1 MDPYVEQRLRD
12 EVRFLHSLWRRGP
25 PNTTPLIIPSETLY
39 IATGSEQPTR
49 KKSGA
54 GKKQKRKKKMMM
66 MTQMDDE
73 NEEKRKKVSDLG
85 WTCMEPRVEAE
96 ESGTEW
102 PAFKAKSDQAV
113 DLTLE
118 EKATMSARKVQQ
130 RGVEASRM
138 FFARNTDVGSDGE
151 FESEDESENEDE
163 DESESEEFKFFRKL
177 FEEDEGLRG
186 YYEKNWID
194 GEFSCLVC
202 RGNGEKVT
210 KKFKNCVA
218 VVQHSVTISRTH
230 KKRAHRAYGEVICNL
245 LKWDI
250 NKLPADALPV
260 GDQGGEKLVESEV
273 GETIVLQDHGLTG
286 GWDAKWKID
295 KRPTCTS
302 EWGQF
307 SSERDLVSERE
318 LTEEEKRK
326 VAAAKLQERSLETA
340 RAFFSRDEFVDSDS
354 EGEDENDMDS
364 NESDE
369 CEEYK
374 FLVKLFE
381 EEQELRDYYKRSWG
395 SGAFSCLVCWGN
407 VEKLNKRY
415 KDCVAL
421 VQHCVSISKTKR
433 KIAHRA
439 YGEVICNLLKWDI
452 NKLPADALPVGDQGG
467 EKLVESE
474 VGETIVLQ
482 DHGLTSGWDAKWN
495 IDKRPTCTSEW
506 GQFSSQLDLVS
517 ERELTEEEKR
527 KVAAAKLQERSREAA
542 RAFFS
547 QDEFVDSDSEGED
560 ENDMDSNES
569 DECEE
574 YKFLVKLFAEDQDL
588 RDYYKRSWGSGAFS
602 CLVCW
607 GNVEK
612 LNKRY
617 KDCVALVQHC
627 VSISRTKRKIAH
639 RAYGKLICELL
650 SWDISRL
657 PANELPVVDVL
668 RPISSDFQVDESVL
682 EIASVA
688 KVSESQEE
696 PQENLIEEKNS
707 RQCEEPKKDSS
718 WEEISEKR
726 GGSANTVSTNE
737 LGWALFNSSASQNP
751 TKELTMAEKSKLNS
765 MKVHQKS
772 LDATRA
778 FFSKD
783 GGLDSDGDFQEEE
796 EEEEESEKDDL
807 NAFFTS
813 LLEESGELMGYY
825 QTNWENGEFSCL
837 VCGGA
842 GENLT
847 KKFKNLVAVVQ
858 HSVTIGKS
866 KRIRAHRVYGQV
878 ICKKLN
884 WDINRL
890 PVISSPPEDN
900 PGPALPNCQ
909 VFTFSRHHCV
919 GRGVFS

>member
-54 GKKQKRKKKMMM
+54 GKKQKRKKKKKMMM
-66 MTQMDDE
+66 MPQMDDE
-73 NEEKRKKVSDLG
+73 NEEKRKKLSDLG
-85 WTCMEPRVEAE
+85 WTCMKPRVEAE

-102 PAFKAKSDQAV
+102 PAFKAKSDEAV

-138 FFARNTDVGSDGE
+138 FFARNKDVGSDGE
-151 FESEDESENEDE
+151 FESEVESESE

-218 VVQHSVTISRTH
+218 VVQHSVTISRTQ
-230 KKRAHRAYGEVICNL
+230 KMRAHRAYGEVICNL

-250 NKLPADALPV
+250 NKLPADAIMV

-286 GWDAKWKID
+286 GWDAKWMID

-307 SSERDLVSERE
+307 SS
-318 LTEEEKRK
+318 K
-326 VAAAKLQERSLETA
+326 
-340 RAFFSRDEFVDSDS
+340 
-354 EGEDENDMDS
+354 
-364 NESDE
+364 
-369 CEEYK
+369 
-374 FLVKLFE
+374 
-381 EEQELRDYYKRSWG
+381 
-395 SGAFSCLVCWGN
+395 
-407 VEKLNKRY
+407 
-415 KDCVAL
+415 
-421 VQHCVSISKTKR
+421 
-433 KIAHRA
+433 
-439 YGEVICNLLKWDI
+439 
-452 NKLPADALPVGDQGG
+452 
-467 EKLVESE
+467 
-474 VGETIVLQ
+474 
-482 DHGLTSGWDAKWN
+482 
-495 IDKRPTCTSEW
+495 
-506 GQFSSQLDLVS
+506 LDLVS

-527 KVAAAKLQERSREAA
+527 KVAAAKLQERSREAS

-547 QDEFVDSDSEGED
+547 QDEFVDSDSESED
-560 ENDMDSNES
+560 ENDMDSNDS

-574 YKFLVKLFAEDQDL
+574 YKFLVKLFEEDQDL

-657 PANELPVVDVL
+657 PASELPVADVL
-668 RPISSDFQVDESVL
+668 RPKSSDFQVDESVL

-696 PQENLIEEKNS
+696 PRENLIVEKNS

-718 WEEISEKR
+718 WEEISVSEKR
-726 GGSANTVSTNE
+726 GGSAKTVSTKE
-737 LGWALFNSSASQNP
+737 LGWAPFNCSASQNP

-783 GGLDSDGDFQEEE
+783 RGLDSDGESQ

-858 HSVTIGKS
+858 HSCTIGKS

-900 PGPALPNCQ
+900 PGPTLPNCQ
-909 VFTFSRHHCV
+909 SDARANGENKDASFQETSAT
-919 GRGVFS
+919 